1 MLISLLLLP
10 SLLLAPA
17 VAGAADVLQVRGAT
31 LLQVGDSNR
40 SYGVLLACVGVDP
53 AEEAAAT
60 AWLRQRAP
68 RGTPVNLRPVGQ
80 RDGVL
85 LARVR
90 TRAERGRPALDLGMG
105 LMAEGLAAPLADADP
120 LACSDRQ
127 AEDITDS

>member
-1 MLISLLLLP
+1 VLIGILLLP

-53 AEEAAAT
+53 TQEAAAT

-90 TRAERGRPALDLGMG
+90 VRSGRGQPPLDLGTA
-105 LMAEGLAAPLADADP
+105 LMAEGLARPLAEADG
-120 LACSDRQ
+120 LACSDR
-127 AEDITDS
+127 